1 MNAPFDPGL
10 QPERTALAW
19 RRTGLALLV
28 GSFVAARIL
37 PELLGAW
44 SALLGLT
51 GVVISGILLAMI
63 HRRYRGHHGQLT
75 TAGDRA
81 PIADGRLIAATA
93 AFVFG
98 GALVSI
104 IVVIVLAVSGA
115 LGASLPR

>member
-1 MNAPFDPGL
+1 MSSPFDPGL

-37 PELLGAW
+37 PELLGPW
-44 SALLGLT
+44 SVLLGLA
-51 GVVISGILLAMI
+51 GVAIAGILLAMI
-63 HRRYRGHHGQLT
+63 HRRYRAHHAQLT

-81 PIADGRLIAATA
+81 PIAEGRLIAVTA

-98 GALVSI
+98 GAVISI
-104 IVVIVLAVSGA
+104 LAVVA
-115 LGASLPR
+115 LAIGS